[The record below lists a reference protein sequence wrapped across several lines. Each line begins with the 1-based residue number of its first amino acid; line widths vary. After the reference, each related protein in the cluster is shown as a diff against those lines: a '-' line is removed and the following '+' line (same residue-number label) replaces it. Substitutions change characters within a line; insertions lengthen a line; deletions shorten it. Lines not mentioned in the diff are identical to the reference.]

1 MKKTIITLI
10 TLLLISTMSASL
22 ILLPNTTAHTPAW
35 EIPTYAFIAPTPNP
49 VGVGQ
54 PVTVVMWL
62 LFAAPTASGFDA
74 GDRWNNLK
82 VTVTL
87 PDGTNHSLGKFMA
100 DPTGSTYTTFTP
112 AKTGEYTFYFEFPG
126 QVLSLYHPVTGKAGA
141 NSAYVNDTFLP
152 SSAKATLTVQEEPV
166 KSTPAYPLPT
176 EYWTRPIEGQNT
188 DWWTISSN
196 WLGAPQVIDRIIQPD
211 GIGPNSPH
219 VMWTKPIQNGGV
231 VGGSREGIDGNTYYP
246 GLTYQTKF
254 NTPLI
259 MNGKLYY
266 ELPRSDVG
274 TGGGYLCVD
283 LKTGE
288 EIFFQNSSRPSF
300 GQLLSIETPNQHG
313 VLPSGYLWRSGGSG
327 ANAFLEA
334 YDPSNGNFLFNL
346 TNVPSGTA
354 YYTENGEVVRYV
366 LGTRY
371 LALWNMST
379 ATALASGLNYSPP
392 GKTIIANTTYS
403 WNVTIPD
410 LPGTSAPA
418 IVKILGDDI
427 LLGRSTTFAGMMA
440 DGTPTD
446 KMFTM
451 WAISL
456 KPESRG
462 NLLWI
467 HNYTSPQGQITLR
480 LGPVDPIN
488 RIWSVCSQ
496 EEMKIYGYSLDTGEL
511 KWTSDPML
519 NAMDA
524 YNRMGATEAGT
535 AYGNLYTADYSG
547 IAYCWSM
554 KNGSLL
560 WTYGN
565 GHVSGN
571 DTSSG
576 YTSAWGA
583 YPQAIGA
590 IADEKIYLYTTEHSP
605 NSPLY
610 KGAQIRCLDALT
622 GEEIWTLDGW
632 GSGEQGK
639 GADFAIADGC
649 LVYLNAYDMQIY
661 CIGKG
666 PTALT
671 IEAPMTAITQEQ
683 SLVIRGTITDI
694 AAGTTQDE
702 QAARFPN
709 GVPCVSDESQS
720 IWMDYVY
727 MQKPRPTNATGV
739 PVTLSVIDANGN
751 YREIGAT
758 NSNTDGFFTFNWKP
772 DIEGQYTVYAS
783 FAGSESYWPSHAVS
797 SFVVDPSPAT
807 PVPTEPL
814 PQSMADLY
822 FIPAIVSLFAVII
835 VVGLLIILMLRKR
848 P

>member
-1 MKKTIITLI
+1 
-10 TLLLISTMSASL
+10 
-22 ILLPNTTAHTPAW
+22 
-35 EIPTYAFIAPTPNP
+35 
-49 VGVGQ
+49 
-54 PVTVVMWL
+54 MWL
-62 LFAAPTASGFDA
+62 LFAPPTSTGYTA
-74 GDRWNNLK
+74 GDKWSNLK

-87 PDGTNHSLGKFMA
+87 PDGTNQSLGTFVS

-112 AKTGEYTFYFEFPG
+112 TKTGQYTFYLEFPG
-126 QVLSLYHPVTGKAGA
+126 QVLSLYNPVTGTPGT
-141 NSAYVNDTFLP
+141 NSAYINDTFLP
-152 SSAKATLTVQEEPV
+152 SSAKATLTVQEEQV
-166 KSTPAYPLPT
+166 GSISSYSLPT

-196 WLGAPQVIDRIIQPD
+196 WLGAPQVIDRIVQPD
-211 GIGPNSPH
+211 GIAPNSPH
-219 VMWTKPIQNGGV
+219 VMWTKPIQSGGV
-231 VGGSREGIDGNTYYP
+231 VGGSREGIEGNTYYA

-254 NTPLI
+254 NTPII
-259 MNGKLYY
+259 MDGKLYY
-266 ELPRSDVG
+266 ELPKSDVG

-283 LKTGE
+283 LQTGE

-300 GQLLSIETPNQHG
+300 GQLLSIDTPNQHG

-327 ANAFLEA
+327 TNAFLEA
-334 YDPSNGNFLFNL
+334 YNPENGNFLFNL

-354 YYTENGEVVRYV
+354 YYTDNGEIVRYV

-379 ATALASGLNYSPP
+379 ATALASGLNYSPT

-427 LLGRSTTFAGMMA
+427 LLGRSTTFAGMNA

-462 NLLWI
+462 SLLWI
-467 HNYTSPQGQITLR
+467 RNYTSPEGQITLR

-488 RIWSVCSQ
+488 RIWTVCSQ
-496 EEMKIYGYSLDTGEL
+496 EEMKVYGYSLDTGEL
-511 KWTSDPML
+511 KWTSDPMT
-519 NAMDA
+519 NPMSA
-524 YNRMGATEAGT
+524 YNRMGSTEAGT

-547 IAYCWSM
+547 ITYCWSM
-554 KNGSLL
+554 KNGSML

-590 IADEKIYLYTTEHSP
+590 IADGKIYIYTTEHSP

-610 KGAQIRCLDALT
+610 KGAQVRCLNATT

-639 GADFAIADGC
+639 GADFAIADGY

-666 PTALT
+666 PSQLT
-671 IEAPMTAITQEQ
+671 IEAPMTATTAGQ
-683 SLVIRGTITDI
+683 SVVIRGTITDI

-709 GVPCVSDESQS
+709 GVPCVSDESQND
-720 IWMDYVY
+720 WMEYVY

-739 PVTLSVIDANGN
+739 PITISVLDVNGN
-751 YREIGAT
+751 YRSIGT
-758 NSNTDGFFTFNWKP
+758 TTSNSDGFFTFNWKP

-783 FAGSESYWPSHAVS
+783 FVGSESYWPSHAVS
-797 SFVVDPSPAT
+797 SFAVDPSPAT
-807 PVPTEPL
+807 PTPEETPA
-814 PQSMADLY
+814 PSIADLY
-822 FIPAIVSLFAVII
+822 FIPAIAGLFLAII
-835 VVGLLIILMLRKR
+835 AVGLLTILVLKKK